1 MKLSRR
7 NFIGL
12 TLTSGIFALY
22 NNQIFANS
30 NIGIQK
36 QKVLVIIEMR
46 GGNDGLNTIIPYRN
60 PIYFSQRPNIS
71 IHNSLKLN
79 SELSLNP
86 MMQSLLPFW
95 YEKQLTFVLGVGW
108 PKPNR
113 SHFMA
118 MDQWSTGSESGI
130 GKGWL
135 AKISDSINNEKYLLS
150 LGPTGS
156 NAIEGSK
163 VNSLHFLGNEKQ
175 LLRNHTYE
183 NIEILNQR
191 KSLKRFLEIEEFST
205 QKIIELKN
213 KMKKLPLDIKLPKG
227 QLSKQTLTALKII
240 NTDFPPSFIQMEIG
254 GFDTHQNQI
263 NRQNRLLQELSENI
277 SLLKKGTEKLNKN
290 VELNIV
296 VTSEFGRR
304 LKENGSKGT
313 DHGSASIALLI
324 GNSFKEKF
332 IGKYPDL
339 GNLDSRGD
347 LIPNLYPNDLYDYI
361 QSKIW
366 G

>member
-7 NFIGL
+7 DFIGL
-12 TLTSGIFALY
+12 TLSSGVFALY

-30 NIGIQK
+30 NFGIKK
-36 QKVLVIIEMR
+36 QKVLVLIEMR

-60 PIYFSQRPNIS
+60 SIYFSQRPNIS
-71 IHNSLKLN
+71 IKNSLKLN
-79 SELSLNP
+79 KELALNP
-86 MMQSLLPFW
+86 SMESLLPLW
-95 YEKQLTFVLGVGW
+95 EENKLSFVLGVGW
-108 PKPNR
+108 PNPNR

-135 AKISDSINNEKYLLS
+135 AKISDFIKNEKYLLS

-163 VNSLHFLGNEKQ
+163 VNSLHFLGNEKK
-175 LLRNHTYE
+175 LLKNKNYE
-183 NIEILNQR
+183 KIEIADNR
-191 KSLKRFLEIEEFST
+191 KSLKRFLEIEEFSS
-205 QKIIELKN
+205 QKLIELKN
-213 KMKKLPLDIKLPKG
+213 KIKKLPLDIKLPNG
-227 QLSKQTLTALKII
+227 QLSKQVSTALKII
-240 NTDFPPSFIQMEIG
+240 NTDFPPSFIQMELG

-263 NRQNRLLQELSENI
+263 SRQNRLLKELSENV
-277 SLLKKGTEKLNKN
+277 SALKRFTEKLNEN

-296 VTSEFGRR
+296 ITSEFGRR

-313 DHGSASIALLI
+313 DHGSASIAFLI
-324 GNSFKEKF
+324 GDVFKEKF
-332 IGKYPDL
+332 IGRYPDL
-339 GNLDSRGD
+339 KNLDKRGD
-347 LIPNLYPNDLYDYI
+347 LIPNLYPNDLYGYI
-361 QSKIW
+361 QNKIW